1 MSPSLTILCDGL
13 FYFPNTK
20 SVYLHLNKNEKFRK
34 YCQIRYFFGIITLER
49 NFAKTKG
56 GILLKQAKAIL
67 IALFLGL
74 VVGLTLNLAAPS
86 IFEPLNQYVF
96 NPIGQL
102 FIRLIKM
109 LVVPVVFISIVL
121 GAAGL
126 GDPKQLG
133 RIGLKSISFFLVT
146 TAVAISIAVTF
157 ALIIKPGAGGNFKTE
172 GLKYEGAKTETSF
185 VDTLLNIVPD
195 NPAKAMAD
203 GNMLQIIAFAVLIGL
218 GIAILGKR
226 VQGIHSLL
234 EQGNELMMYLVNLV
248 MKLAPIGTF
257 GLLASSVGKMG
268 LAGVAA
274 MFKYMIVVMLVLII
288 HGVFVYGGLLKV
300 LAKESI
306 VRFFKHFGPV
316 MAIGF
321 STSSSNAS
329 LPFAMKTAQD
339 KLGVPKAIS
348 SFVQPLGATINMDG
362 TAIMQGVA
370 TVFIA
375 QVYGV
380 ELTLPQ
386 LAMVVLTAVL
396 ASIGTAGV
404 PGVGLVMLT
413 MVLNQVNLP
422 VEGIALIIGIDRILD
437 MSRTAVNISG
447 DAICAMIVAKS
458 EEKYNTDQSAAS

>member
-1 MSPSLTILCDGL
+1 M
-13 FYFPNTK
+13 
-20 SVYLHLNKNEKFRK
+20 
-34 YCQIRYFFGIITLER
+34 
-49 NFAKTKG
+49 
-56 GILLKQAKAIL
+56 KQTKAIL

-74 VVGLTLNLAAPS
+74 VVGLTLNLVAPS

-133 RIGLKSISFFLVT
+133 RIGLKSISFFLIT

>member
-1 MSPSLTILCDGL
+1 
-13 FYFPNTK
+13 
-20 SVYLHLNKNEKFRK
+20 
-34 YCQIRYFFGIITLER
+34 
-49 NFAKTKG
+49 
-56 GILLKQAKAIL
+56 LKQTKAIL

-86 IFEPLNQYVF
+86 IFEPLNQYAF
-96 NPIGQL
+96 NPLGQL

-157 ALIIKPGAGGNFKTE
+157 ALIIKPGAGGNFKTD

-203 GNMLQIIAFAVLIGL
+203 GNMLQIIAFAALIGL
-218 GIAILGKR
+218 GLAVLGKR

-306 VRFFKHFGPV
+306 IRFFKHFGPV

-329 LPFAMKTAQD
+329 LPFAMKTAQE

-380 ELTLPQ
+380 ELTLAQ

>member
-1 MSPSLTILCDGL
+1 M
-13 FYFPNTK
+13 
-20 SVYLHLNKNEKFRK
+20 
-34 YCQIRYFFGIITLER
+34 
-49 NFAKTKG
+49 
-56 GILLKQAKAIL
+56 KQTKAIL

-74 VVGLTLNLAAPS
+74 VVGLTLNLVAPS

-133 RIGLKSISFFLVT
+133 RIGLKSISFFLLT

-157 ALIIKPGAGGNFKTE
+157 ALIIKPRAGGNFKTE

-203 GNMLQIIAFAVLIGL
+203 GNMLQIIAFSVLIGL

>member
-1 MSPSLTILCDGL
+1 M
-13 FYFPNTK
+13 
-20 SVYLHLNKNEKFRK
+20 
-34 YCQIRYFFGIITLER
+34 
-49 NFAKTKG
+49 
-56 GILLKQAKAIL
+56 
-67 IALFLGL
+67 
-74 VVGLTLNLAAPS
+74 
-86 IFEPLNQYVF
+86 NQYAF
-96 NPIGQL
+96 NPLGQL

-109 LVVPVVFISIVL
+109 LVVPVVFISIIL

-157 ALIIKPGAGGNFKTE
+157 ALIIKPGAGGNFKTD
-172 GLKYEGAKTETSF
+172 GLKYAGAKTETSF

-203 GNMLQIIAFAVLIGL
+203 GNMLQIIAFAALIGL
-218 GIAILGKR
+218 GLAVLGKR
-226 VQGIHSLL
+226 VQGVHSLL

-306 VRFFKHFGPV
+306 IRFFKHFGPV

-329 LPFAMKTAQD
+329 LPFAMKT
-339 KLGVPKAIS
+339 
-348 SFVQPLGATINMDG
+348 
-362 TAIMQGVA
+362 
-370 TVFIA
+370 A

-447 DAICAMIVAKS
+447 DAICAMIVANS

>member
-1 MSPSLTILCDGL
+1 M
-13 FYFPNTK
+13 
-20 SVYLHLNKNEKFRK
+20 
-34 YCQIRYFFGIITLER
+34 
-49 NFAKTKG
+49 
-56 GILLKQAKAIL
+56 KQTKAIL

-96 NPIGQL
+96 NPLGQL

-157 ALIIKPGAGGNFKTE
+157 ALIIQPGSGGNFKTE

-203 GNMLQIIAFAVLIGL
+203 GNMLQIIAFAILIGL

-329 LPFAMKTAQD
+329 LPFAMK

-380 ELTLPQ
+380 DLTMSQ
-386 LAMVVLTAVL
+386 LAVVVLTAVL

>member
-1 MSPSLTILCDGL
+1 M
-13 FYFPNTK
+13 
-20 SVYLHLNKNEKFRK
+20 
-34 YCQIRYFFGIITLER
+34 
-49 NFAKTKG
+49 
-56 GILLKQAKAIL
+56 KQTKAIL

-86 IFEPLNQYVF
+86 IFEPLNQYAF
-96 NPIGQL
+96 NPLGQL

-157 ALIIKPGAGGNFKTE
+157 ALIIKPGAGGNFKTD

-195 NPAKAMAD
+195 NPAKTMAD
-203 GNMLQIIAFAVLIGL
+203 GNMLQIIAFAALIGL
-218 GIAILGKR
+218 GLAVLGKR
-226 VQGIHSLL
+226 VQGVHSLL

-306 VRFFKHFGPV
+306 IRFFKHFGPV

-329 LPFAMKTAQD
+329 LPFAMKTAQE

>member
-1 MSPSLTILCDGL
+1 M
-13 FYFPNTK
+13 
-20 SVYLHLNKNEKFRK
+20 
-34 YCQIRYFFGIITLER
+34 
-49 NFAKTKG
+49 
-56 GILLKQAKAIL
+56 
-67 IALFLGL
+67 
-74 VVGLTLNLAAPS
+74 
-86 IFEPLNQYVF
+86 NQYAF
-96 NPIGQL
+96 NPLGQL
-102 FIRLIKM
+102 FIRLIEM

-157 ALIIKPGAGGNFKTE
+157 ALIIKPGAGGNFKTD

-203 GNMLQIIAFAVLIGL
+203 GNMLQIIAFAALIGL
-218 GIAILGKR
+218 GLAVLGKR
-226 VQGIHSLL
+226 VQGVHSLL

-306 VRFFKHFGPV
+306 IRFFKHFGPV

-329 LPFAMKTAQD
+329 LPFAMKTAQE

>member
-1 MSPSLTILCDGL
+1 
-13 FYFPNTK
+13 
-20 SVYLHLNKNEKFRK
+20 
-34 YCQIRYFFGIITLER
+34 
-49 NFAKTKG
+49 
-56 GILLKQAKAIL
+56 
-67 IALFLGL
+67 
-74 VVGLTLNLAAPS
+74 
-86 IFEPLNQYVF
+86 
-96 NPIGQL
+96 
-102 FIRLIKM
+102 
-109 LVVPVVFISIVL
+109 
-121 GAAGL
+121 
-126 GDPKQLG
+126 
-133 RIGLKSISFFLVT
+133 
-146 TAVAISIAVTF
+146 
-157 ALIIKPGAGGNFKTE
+157 
-172 GLKYEGAKTETSF
+172 
-185 VDTLLNIVPD
+185 
-195 NPAKAMAD
+195 
-203 GNMLQIIAFAVLIGL
+203 
-218 GIAILGKR
+218 
-226 VQGIHSLL
+226 
-234 EQGNELMMYLVNLV
+234 
-248 MKLAPIGTF
+248 
-257 GLLASSVGKMG
+257 MG

-300 LAKESI
+300 LAKENI

-404 PGVGLVMLT
+404 P
-413 MVLNQVNLP
+413 VLDL
-422 VEGIALIIGIDRILD
+422 
-437 MSRTAVNISG
+437 
-447 DAICAMIVAKS
+447 
-458 EEKYNTDQSAAS
+458 

>member
-1 MSPSLTILCDGL
+1 M
-13 FYFPNTK
+13 
-20 SVYLHLNKNEKFRK
+20 
-34 YCQIRYFFGIITLER
+34 
-49 NFAKTKG
+49 
-56 GILLKQAKAIL
+56 
-67 IALFLGL
+67 
-74 VVGLTLNLAAPS
+74 
-86 IFEPLNQYVF
+86 NQYAF
-96 NPIGQL
+96 NPLGQL

-126 GDPKQLG
+126 GDPKHLG

-157 ALIIKPGAGGNFKTE
+157 ALIIKPGAGGNFKTD

-203 GNMLQIIAFAVLIGL
+203 GNMLQIIAFAALIGL
-218 GIAILGKR
+218 GLAILGKR
-226 VQGIHSLL
+226 VQGVHSLL

-306 VRFFKHFGPV
+306 IRFFKHFGPV

-329 LPFAMKTAQD
+329 LPFAMKTAQE

>member
-1 MSPSLTILCDGL
+1 M
-13 FYFPNTK
+13 
-20 SVYLHLNKNEKFRK
+20 
-34 YCQIRYFFGIITLER
+34 
-49 NFAKTKG
+49 
-56 GILLKQAKAIL
+56 KQTKAIL

-86 IFEPLNQYVF
+86 IFEPLNQYAF
-96 NPIGQL
+96 NPLGQL

-157 ALIIKPGAGGNFKTE
+157 ALIIKPGAGGNFKTD

-203 GNMLQIIAFAVLIGL
+203 GNMLQIIAFAALIGL
-218 GIAILGKR
+218 GLAVLGKR

-306 VRFFKHFGPV
+306 IRFFKHFGPV

-329 LPFAMKTAQD
+329 LPFAMKTAQE

>member
-1 MSPSLTILCDGL
+1 M
-13 FYFPNTK
+13 
-20 SVYLHLNKNEKFRK
+20 
-34 YCQIRYFFGIITLER
+34 
-49 NFAKTKG
+49 
-56 GILLKQAKAIL
+56 KQTKAIL

-74 VVGLTLNLAAPS
+74 VVGLTLNLAAPF

-157 ALIIKPGAGGNFKTE
+157 ALIIKPGAGGSFKTE

>member
-1 MSPSLTILCDGL
+1 M
-13 FYFPNTK
+13 
-20 SVYLHLNKNEKFRK
+20 
-34 YCQIRYFFGIITLER
+34 
-49 NFAKTKG
+49 
-56 GILLKQAKAIL
+56 KQTKAIL

-86 IFEPLNQYVF
+86 MFEPLNQYAF
-96 NPIGQL
+96 NPLGQL

-157 ALIIKPGAGGNFKTE
+157 ALIIKPGAGGNFKTD

-203 GNMLQIIAFAVLIGL
+203 GNMLQIIAFAALIGL
-218 GIAILGKR
+218 GLAVLGKR
-226 VQGIHSLL
+226 VQGVHSLL

-306 VRFFKHFGPV
+306 IRFFKHFGPV

-329 LPFAMKTAQD
+329 LPFAMKTAQE

>member
-1 MSPSLTILCDGL
+1 M
-13 FYFPNTK
+13 N
-20 SVYLHLNKNEKFRK
+20 
-34 YCQIRYFFGIITLER
+34 LES
-49 NFAKTKG
+49 NFTKTKG
-56 GILLKQAKAIL
+56 GFLSKQTKAIL

-86 IFEPLNQYVF
+86 IFEPLNQYAF
-96 NPIGQL
+96 NPLGQL

-109 LVVPVVFISIVL
+109 LVVPVVFISIIL

-157 ALIIKPGAGGNFKTE
+157 ALIIKPGAGGNFKTD

-203 GNMLQIIAFAVLIGL
+203 GNMLQIIAFAALIGL
-218 GIAILGKR
+218 GLAVLGKR
-226 VQGIHSLL
+226 VQGVHSLL

-306 VRFFKHFGPV
+306 IRFFKHFGPV

-329 LPFAMKTAQD
+329 LPFAMKT
-339 KLGVPKAIS
+339 
-348 SFVQPLGATINMDG
+348 
-362 TAIMQGVA
+362 
-370 TVFIA
+370 A

>member
-1 MSPSLTILCDGL
+1 M
-13 FYFPNTK
+13 
-20 SVYLHLNKNEKFRK
+20 
-34 YCQIRYFFGIITLER
+34 
-49 NFAKTKG
+49 
-56 GILLKQAKAIL
+56 KQTKAIL
-67 IALFLGL
+67 LALFLGL
-74 VVGLTLNLAAPS
+74 IVGLTLNLAAPS

-157 ALIIKPGAGGNFKTE
+157 ALIIKLGTGGNFKTD
-172 GLKYEGAKTETSF
+172 GLTYEGAKTETSF

-203 GNMLQIIAFAVLIGL
+203 GNMLQIIAFAALIGL
-218 GIAILGKR
+218 GLAVLGKR

-268 LAGVAA
+268 LAGVAT
-274 MFKYMIVVMLVLII
+274 MFKYMIVLII
-288 HGVFVYGGLLKV
+288 HGVFIYGGLLKI

-306 VRFFKHFGPV
+306 IRFFKHFGPV

-329 LPFAMKTAQD
+329 LPFAMKTAQE

-380 ELTLPQ
+380 ELTLAQ

>member
-1 MSPSLTILCDGL
+1 M
-13 FYFPNTK
+13 
-20 SVYLHLNKNEKFRK
+20 
-34 YCQIRYFFGIITLER
+34 
-49 NFAKTKG
+49 
-56 GILLKQAKAIL
+56 KQTKAIL

-86 IFEPLNQYVF
+86 IFEPLNQYAF
-96 NPIGQL
+96 NPLGQL

-157 ALIIKPGAGGNFKTE
+157 ALIIKPGAGGNFKTD

-203 GNMLQIIAFAVLIGL
+203 GNMLQIIAFAALIGL
-218 GIAILGKR
+218 GLAVLGKR
-226 VQGIHSLL
+226 VQGVHSLL

-288 HGVFVYGGLLKV
+288 HGVFVYVGLLKV

-306 VRFFKHFGPV
+306 IRFFKHFGPV

-329 LPFAMKTAQD
+329 LPFAMKTAQE

>member
-1 MSPSLTILCDGL
+1 
-13 FYFPNTK
+13 
-20 SVYLHLNKNEKFRK
+20 
-34 YCQIRYFFGIITLER
+34 
-49 NFAKTKG
+49 
-56 GILLKQAKAIL
+56 
-67 IALFLGL
+67 
-74 VVGLTLNLAAPS
+74 
-86 IFEPLNQYVF
+86 
-96 NPIGQL
+96 
-102 FIRLIKM
+102 M

-157 ALIIKPGAGGNFKTE
+157 ALIIKPGAGGNFKTD

-203 GNMLQIIAFAVLIGL
+203 GNMLQIIAFAALIGL
-218 GIAILGKR
+218 GLAVLGKR
-226 VQGIHSLL
+226 VQGVHSLL
-234 EQGNELMMYLVNLV
+234 EQGNELIMYLVNLV
-248 MKLAPIGTF
+248 MELAPIGTF

-306 VRFFKHFGPV
+306 IRFFKHFGPV

-321 STSSSNAS
+321 SISSSNAS
-329 LPFAMKTAQD
+329 LPFAMKTAQE

>member
-1 MSPSLTILCDGL
+1 M
-13 FYFPNTK
+13 
-20 SVYLHLNKNEKFRK
+20 
-34 YCQIRYFFGIITLER
+34 
-49 NFAKTKG
+49 
-56 GILLKQAKAIL
+56 KQTKAIL

-86 IFEPLNQYVF
+86 IFEPLNQYAF
-96 NPIGQL
+96 NPLGQL

-157 ALIIKPGAGGNFKTE
+157 ALIIKPGAGGNFKTD

-203 GNMLQIIAFAVLIGL
+203 GNMLQIIAFAALIGL
-218 GIAILGKR
+218 GLAVLGKR
-226 VQGIHSLL
+226 VQGVHSLL

-306 VRFFKHFGPV
+306 IRFFKHFGPV

-329 LPFAMKTAQD
+329 LPFAMKTAQE

-375 QVYGV
+375 QVYDV

>member
-1 MSPSLTILCDGL
+1 M
-13 FYFPNTK
+13 N
-20 SVYLHLNKNEKFRK
+20 
-34 YCQIRYFFGIITLER
+34 LES
-49 NFAKTKG
+49 NFTKTKG
-56 GILLKQAKAIL
+56 GFLSKQTKAIL

-86 IFEPLNQYVF
+86 IFEPLNQYAF
-96 NPIGQL
+96 NPLGQL

-109 LVVPVVFISIVL
+109 LVVPVLFISIVL

-157 ALIIKPGAGGNFKTE
+157 ALIIKPGAGGNFKTD

-195 NPAKAMAD
+195 NPAKAMVD
-203 GNMLQIIAFAVLIGL
+203 GNMLQIIAFAALIGL
-218 GIAILGKR
+218 GLAVLGKR
-226 VQGIHSLL
+226 VQGVHSLL

-306 VRFFKHFGPV
+306 IRFFKHFGPV

-329 LPFAMKTAQD
+329 LPFTMKTAQE

-447 DAICAMIVAKS
+447 DAICAMIVANS

>member
-1 MSPSLTILCDGL
+1 M
-13 FYFPNTK
+13 
-20 SVYLHLNKNEKFRK
+20 
-34 YCQIRYFFGIITLER
+34 
-49 NFAKTKG
+49 
-56 GILLKQAKAIL
+56 KQTKAIL

-86 IFEPLNQYVF
+86 IFEPLNQYAF
-96 NPIGQL
+96 NPLGQL

-157 ALIIKPGAGGNFKTE
+157 ALIIKPGAGGNFKTD

-203 GNMLQIIAFAVLIGL
+203 GNMLQIIAFAALIGL
-218 GIAILGKR
+218 GLAVLGNR
-226 VQGIHSLL
+226 VQGVHSLL

-306 VRFFKHFGPV
+306 IRFFKHFGPV

-329 LPFAMKTAQD
+329 LPFAMKTAQE

>member
-1 MSPSLTILCDGL
+1 MNLESN
-13 FYFPNTK
+13 FTK
-20 SVYLHLNKNEKFRK
+20 
-34 YCQIRYFFGIITLER
+34 T
-49 NFAKTKG
+49 
-56 GILLKQAKAIL
+56 KAIL

-86 IFEPLNQYVF
+86 IFEPLNQYAF
-96 NPIGQL
+96 NPLGQL

-157 ALIIKPGAGGNFKTE
+157 ALIIKPGAGGNFKTD

-203 GNMLQIIAFAVLIGL
+203 GNMLQIIAFAALIGL
-218 GIAILGKR
+218 GLAVLGKR
-226 VQGIHSLL
+226 VQGVHSLL

-306 VRFFKHFGPV
+306 IRFFKHFGPV

-329 LPFAMKTAQD
+329 LPFTMKTAQE

-447 DAICAMIVAKS
+447 DAICAMIVANS

>member
-1 MSPSLTILCDGL
+1 M
-13 FYFPNTK
+13 
-20 SVYLHLNKNEKFRK
+20 
-34 YCQIRYFFGIITLER
+34 
-49 NFAKTKG
+49 
-56 GILLKQAKAIL
+56 L

-86 IFEPLNQYVF
+86 IFEPLNQYAF
-96 NPIGQL
+96 NPLGQL

-126 GDPKQLG
+126 GDPEQLG

-157 ALIIKPGAGGNFKTE
+157 ALIIKPGAGGNFKTD

-203 GNMLQIIAFAVLIGL
+203 GNMLQIIAFAALIGL
-218 GIAILGKR
+218 GLAVLGKR
-226 VQGIHSLL
+226 VQGVHSLL

-306 VRFFKHFGPV
+306 IRFFKHFSPV

-329 LPFAMKTAQD
+329 LPFAMKTAQE

>member
-1 MSPSLTILCDGL
+1 
-13 FYFPNTK
+13 
-20 SVYLHLNKNEKFRK
+20 
-34 YCQIRYFFGIITLER
+34 
-49 NFAKTKG
+49 
-56 GILLKQAKAIL
+56 
-67 IALFLGL
+67 
-74 VVGLTLNLAAPS
+74 
-86 IFEPLNQYVF
+86 
-96 NPIGQL
+96 
-102 FIRLIKM
+102 M
-109 LVVPVVFISIVL
+109 LVVPVVFISIIL

-157 ALIIKPGAGGNFKTE
+157 ALIIKPGAGGNFKTD

-203 GNMLQIIAFAVLIGL
+203 GNMLQIIAFAALIGL
-218 GIAILGKR
+218 GLAVLGKR
-226 VQGIHSLL
+226 VQGVHSLL

-306 VRFFKHFGPV
+306 IRFFKHFGPV

-329 LPFAMKTAQD
+329 LPFAMKT
-339 KLGVPKAIS
+339 
-348 SFVQPLGATINMDG
+348 
-362 TAIMQGVA
+362 
-370 TVFIA
+370 A

>member
-1 MSPSLTILCDGL
+1 MTILCDGL

-56 GILLKQAKAIL
+56 GILLKQTKAIL

-404 PGVGLVMLT
+404 PGGGLVMLT

>member
-1 MSPSLTILCDGL
+1 
-13 FYFPNTK
+13 
-20 SVYLHLNKNEKFRK
+20 
-34 YCQIRYFFGIITLER
+34 
-49 NFAKTKG
+49 
-56 GILLKQAKAIL
+56 
-67 IALFLGL
+67 
-74 VVGLTLNLAAPS
+74 
-86 IFEPLNQYVF
+86 
-96 NPIGQL
+96 
-102 FIRLIKM
+102 
-109 LVVPVVFISIVL
+109 
-121 GAAGL
+121 
-126 GDPKQLG
+126 
-133 RIGLKSISFFLVT
+133 
-146 TAVAISIAVTF
+146 
-157 ALIIKPGAGGNFKTE
+157 
-172 GLKYEGAKTETSF
+172 
-185 VDTLLNIVPD
+185 
-195 NPAKAMAD
+195 
-203 GNMLQIIAFAVLIGL
+203 
-218 GIAILGKR
+218 
-226 VQGIHSLL
+226 
-234 EQGNELMMYLVNLV
+234 
-248 MKLAPIGTF
+248 
-257 GLLASSVGKMG
+257 MG

-458 EEKYNTDQSAAS
+458 EEKYNTDQSVVFKSKRSDEFHSFLIYSLFRTIFFPLLSLPVSNSVLNS

>member
-1 MSPSLTILCDGL
+1 M
-13 FYFPNTK
+13 
-20 SVYLHLNKNEKFRK
+20 
-34 YCQIRYFFGIITLER
+34 
-49 NFAKTKG
+49 
-56 GILLKQAKAIL
+56 KQTKAIL

-86 IFEPLNQYVF
+86 IFEPLNQYAF
-96 NPIGQL
+96 NPLGQL

-157 ALIIKPGAGGNFKTE
+157 ALIIKPGAGGNFKTD

-203 GNMLQIIAFAVLIGL
+203 GNMLQIIAFAALIGL
-218 GIAILGKR
+218 GLAVLGKR
-226 VQGIHSLL
+226 VQGVHSLL

-306 VRFFKHFGPV
+306 IRFFKHFGPV

-329 LPFAMKTAQD
+329 LPFAMKTAQE

>member
-1 MSPSLTILCDGL
+1 M
-13 FYFPNTK
+13 
-20 SVYLHLNKNEKFRK
+20 
-34 YCQIRYFFGIITLER
+34 
-49 NFAKTKG
+49 
-56 GILLKQAKAIL
+56 
-67 IALFLGL
+67 
-74 VVGLTLNLAAPS
+74 
-86 IFEPLNQYVF
+86 NQYAF
-96 NPIGQL
+96 NPLGQL

-157 ALIIKPGAGGNFKTE
+157 ALIIKPGAGGNFKTD

-203 GNMLQIIAFAVLIGL
+203 GNMLQIIAFAALIGL
-218 GIAILGKR
+218 GLAVLGKR
-226 VQGIHSLL
+226 VQGVHSLL

-306 VRFFKHFGPV
+306 IRFFKHFGPV

-329 LPFAMKTAQD
+329 LPFAMKTAQE

>member
-1 MSPSLTILCDGL
+1 M
-13 FYFPNTK
+13 N
-20 SVYLHLNKNEKFRK
+20 
-34 YCQIRYFFGIITLER
+34 LES
-49 NFAKTKG
+49 NFTKTKG
-56 GILLKQAKAIL
+56 GFLSKQTKAIL
-67 IALFLGL
+67 IELFLGL

-86 IFEPLNQYVF
+86 IFEPLNQYAF
-96 NPIGQL
+96 NPLGQL

-109 LVVPVVFISIVL
+109 LVVPVVFISIIL

-157 ALIIKPGAGGNFKTE
+157 ALIIKPGAGGNFKTD
-172 GLKYEGAKTETSF
+172 GLKYAGAKTETSF

-203 GNMLQIIAFAVLIGL
+203 GNMLQIIAFAALIGL
-218 GIAILGKR
+218 GLAVLGKR
-226 VQGIHSLL
+226 VQGVHSLL

-306 VRFFKHFGPV
+306 IRFFKHFGPV

-329 LPFAMKTAQD
+329 LPFAMKT
-339 KLGVPKAIS
+339 
-348 SFVQPLGATINMDG
+348 
-362 TAIMQGVA
+362 
-370 TVFIA
+370 A

-447 DAICAMIVAKS
+447 DAICAMIVANS

>member
-1 MSPSLTILCDGL
+1 M
-13 FYFPNTK
+13 
-20 SVYLHLNKNEKFRK
+20 
-34 YCQIRYFFGIITLER
+34 
-49 NFAKTKG
+49 
-56 GILLKQAKAIL
+56 
-67 IALFLGL
+67 
-74 VVGLTLNLAAPS
+74 
-86 IFEPLNQYVF
+86 NQYAF
-96 NPIGQL
+96 NPLGQL

-157 ALIIKPGAGGNFKTE
+157 ALIIKPGAGGNFKTD

-195 NPAKAMAD
+195 NPAKAMVD
-203 GNMLQIIAFAVLIGL
+203 GNMLQIIAFAALIGL
-218 GIAILGKR
+218 GLAVLGKR
-226 VQGIHSLL
+226 VQGVHSLL

-306 VRFFKHFGPV
+306 IRFFKHFGPV

-329 LPFAMKTAQD
+329 LPFTMKTAQE

-447 DAICAMIVAKS
+447 DAICAMIVANS

>member
-1 MSPSLTILCDGL
+1 
-13 FYFPNTK
+13 
-20 SVYLHLNKNEKFRK
+20 
-34 YCQIRYFFGIITLER
+34 
-49 NFAKTKG
+49 
-56 GILLKQAKAIL
+56 
-67 IALFLGL
+67 
-74 VVGLTLNLAAPS
+74 
-86 IFEPLNQYVF
+86 
-96 NPIGQL
+96 
-102 FIRLIKM
+102 
-109 LVVPVVFISIVL
+109 
-121 GAAGL
+121 
-126 GDPKQLG
+126 
-133 RIGLKSISFFLVT
+133 
-146 TAVAISIAVTF
+146 
-157 ALIIKPGAGGNFKTE
+157 
-172 GLKYEGAKTETSF
+172 
-185 VDTLLNIVPD
+185 
-195 NPAKAMAD
+195 
-203 GNMLQIIAFAVLIGL
+203 
-218 GIAILGKR
+218 
-226 VQGIHSLL
+226 
-234 EQGNELMMYLVNLV
+234 
-248 MKLAPIGTF
+248 
-257 GLLASSVGKMG
+257 MG

-300 LAKESI
+300 LAESI

-329 LPFAMKTAQD
+329 LPFAMKTAQE

-380 ELTLPQ
+380 ELTISQ
-386 LAMVVLTAVL
+386 LAVVVLTAVL

>member
-1 MSPSLTILCDGL
+1 M
-13 FYFPNTK
+13 
-20 SVYLHLNKNEKFRK
+20 
-34 YCQIRYFFGIITLER
+34 
-49 NFAKTKG
+49 
-56 GILLKQAKAIL
+56 KQTKAIL

-86 IFEPLNQYVF
+86 IFEPLNQYAF
-96 NPIGQL
+96 NPLGQL

-157 ALIIKPGAGGNFKTE
+157 ALIIKPGAGGNFKTD
-172 GLKYEGAKTETSF
+172 GLKYEGPKTETSF

-203 GNMLQIIAFAVLIGL
+203 GNMLQIIAFAALIGL
-218 GIAILGKR
+218 GLAVLGKR
-226 VQGIHSLL
+226 VQGVHSLL

-306 VRFFKHFGPV
+306 IRFFKHFGPV

-329 LPFAMKTAQD
+329 LPFAMKTAQE